1 MNSADSDNA
10 NRDQGPVIDFLR
22 RPETFGPGVAEVAEF
37 ETHVSFVFAGGER
50 VFKLKRAVR
59 FPYLDFSGLEARRV
73 ACEAEVAINRRTAPD
88 LCKGVVAVTREADGT
103 LAVAGD
109 GEVVEWL
116 VEMGR
121 FDQNDLFD
129 RMAAAGKIRRRL
141 MERTADAIA
150 RFHRTAA
157 PAGEAGG
164 LAGTSVII
172 ESNADSF
179 ELVDEGIL
187 DAAKVAQLNAAS
199 RRRVEDLR
207 DTLDKRRDAGLVR
220 HCHGDLHL
228 RNICLYRG
236 EPTLFDAIEFNRD
249 FSDIDVLYDLAFLI
263 MDLDFRGN
271 RRLANVVL
279 NRYLDATGMVAGDT
293 GVFSVL
299 PLFLSMRACVRAHV
313 DGAQA
318 GALSDP
324 ERRVR
329 RQEEARTYL
338 EMALSYLDTAPK
350 RLVAVGGLSGS
361 GKSRMARELAPF
373 LDAAPGARVVRTD
386 AVRKRLAGA
395 ALEDRLGEGGYTAEM
410 TERTYA
416 AFYAEIET
424 ALGEGQTVIADAVFA
439 RAEQRD
445 FVAEVA
451 RKCGVG
457 FDGLWLEAPP
467 EVMAERVTKRKNNVS
482 DATADIVRQ
491 QLDYDLGAID
501 WVRIDSSGS
510 RDATIMA
517 GKAALGVE

>member
-1 MNSADSDNA
+1 LNSADVANA

-22 RPETFGPGVAEVAEF
+22 RPETFGPGVSEIAEF
-37 ETHVSFVFAGGER
+37 ETHVSFVFAGGDR

-59 FPYLDFSGLEARRV
+59 FPYLDFSSLEARRT

-88 LCKGVVAVTREADGT
+88 LYKGIVAVTREADGT
-103 LAVAGD
+103 LALAGQ
-109 GEVVEWL
+109 GETVEWL

-121 FDQNDLFD
+121 FDQDDLFD
-129 RMAAAGKIRRRL
+129 RMAADGKIRRRL

-150 RFHRTAA
+150 EFHGKVEAT
-157 PAGEAGG
+157 GEAGG
-164 LAGTSVII
+164 HAGTSAII

-179 ELVDEGIL
+179 ELVAEGVL
-187 DAAKVAQLNAAS
+187 DAVKVARLNEAS
-199 RRRVEDLR
+199 RRRVDDLKDIL
-207 DTLDKRRDAGLVR
+207 DTRRGAGLVR

-228 RNICLYRG
+228 RNICLYQDQ
-236 EPTLFDAIEFNRD
+236 PTLFDAIEFNRA

-271 RRLANVVL
+271 RRLANIVL
-279 NRYLDATGMVAGDT
+279 NRYLDATGMVAGRT

-299 PLFLSMRACVRAHV
+299 PLFLSMRAGVRAHV

-324 ERRVR
+324 DRRAR
-329 RQEEARTYL
+329 RQDEARKYL
-338 EMALSYLDTAPK
+338 DMALTYLDTAPN

-373 LDAAPGARVVRTD
+373 LGAAPGARVVRTD

-410 TERTYA
+410 TEKTYT

-439 RAEQRD
+439 RPEQRE
-445 FVAEVA
+445 FIAEVA
-451 RKCGVG
+451 RKCGVD

-467 EVMAERVTKRKNNVS
+467 EVMAERVTKRKHNVS
-482 DATADIVRQ
+482 DATADIVSQ
-491 QLDYDLGAID
+491 QLDYDLGAIK
-501 WVRIDSSGS
+501 WVRIDSSGK
-510 RDATIMA
+510 REATVKT
-517 GKAALGVE
+517 GVQALGVG

>member
-1 MNSADSDNA
+1 MNSADVENA
-10 NRDQGPVIDFLR
+10 NREQGPVIDFLR
-22 RPETFGPGVAEVAEF
+22 RPATFGPDVAAVAEF

-59 FPYLDFSGLEARRV
+59 FPYLDFSSLEARRT

-88 LCKGVVAVTREADGT
+88 LYKGVVAVTRETDGT
-103 LAVAGD
+103 LALAGD
-109 GEVVEWL
+109 GETVEWL

-121 FDQNDLFD
+121 FDQDDLFD
-129 RMAAAGKIRRRL
+129 RLAADGKIRRRL

-150 RFHRTAA
+150 EFHVKAEAT
-157 PAGEAGG
+157 EDAGG
-164 LAGTSVII
+164 HAGTSTII

-179 ELVDEGIL
+179 DLVAEGVL
-187 DAAKVAQLNAAS
+187 DAAKVAQLNEVS
-199 RRRVEDLR
+199 RQRVEGLR
-207 DTLDKRRDAGLVR
+207 GILDARRDAGLVR

-228 RNICLYRG
+228 RNICLYQDQ
-236 EPTLFDAIEFNRD
+236 PTLFDAIEFNRA

-263 MDLDFRGN
+263 MDLDFRGS

-279 NRYLDATGMVAGDT
+279 NRYLDATGMVAGGT
-293 GVFSVL
+293 AVFSVL

-324 ERRVR
+324 DRRAR
-329 RQEEARTYL
+329 RQNEARKYL
-338 EMALSYLDTAPK
+338 DMALACLEPSPK

-373 LDAAPGARVVRTD
+373 LGAAPGARVVRTD

-395 ALEDRLGEGGYTAEM
+395 ALEDRLGEAGYTAEM
-410 TERTYA
+410 TEKIYA
-416 AFYAEIET
+416 AFYGEIET
-424 ALGEGQTVIADAVFA
+424 ALAEGQTVIADAVFA
-439 RAEQRD
+439 RPEQRD
-445 FVAEVA
+445 FVADLA
-451 RKCGVG
+451 RRCGVA

-467 EVMAERVTKRKNNVS
+467 EVMAERVTKRKFNVS

-491 QLDYDLGAID
+491 QLDYDLGAIA
-501 WVRIDSSGS
+501 WARIDSSGN
-510 RDATIMA
+510 RDDTITA
-517 GKAALGVE
+517 GKRVLGVE